1 MIIPY
6 QEVKRRCEQEW
17 LVDPAVERSKA
28 FGMSFGY
35 SAAGYDV
42 RIAQTLC
49 VPPSGFV
56 KASTIE
62 HFNIPNDLLPWVVN
76 KSTLARLG
84 LDVLNTVAEP
94 GWRGYLTLEL
104 ANHSSNEIILCKGS
118 PIAQIIFIRLSEPTT
133 LPYQGKYQD
142 QPNRPV
148 NAIFE
153 NES

>member
-6 QEVKRRCEQEW
+6 QEVKRRCEHEG
-17 LVDPAVERSKA
+17 LIEPAVERSKA

-42 RIAQTLC
+42 RIAQPLSLS
-49 VPPSGFV
+49 PGGFV

-76 KSTLARLG
+76 KSTLAREG

-104 ANHSSNEIILCKGS
+104 ANHSSNQIILPKGS
-118 PIAQIIFIRLSEPTT
+118 PIAQIIFIRLTEPTE

-153 NES
+153 KEC